1 MDIDEKKINMCLQ
14 KGKLEVK
21 DHIKFKYIVEILR
34 LFNIH
39 VDGWMKGSYILN
51 EKEGIMFTRNDNAYW
66 KDKFDDEYMYEKC
79 IAQEEKNIE
88 DVNWYWGERK
98 IYIFRKE
105 DDAGYEFMGCFV
117 QDTEKLKQLRV
128 QGICDERPYKKIG
141 EEVILSRFKNIPD

>member
-1 MDIDEKKINMCLQ
+1 MCLE

-105 DDAGYEFMGCFV
+105 NDAEYEFMGCFV
-117 QDTEKLKQLRV
+117 QDPKKLKQLRA
-128 QGICDERPYKKIG
+128 QGICNERPYKKIG
-141 EEVILSRFKNIPD
+141 EEVILTKLKSISD